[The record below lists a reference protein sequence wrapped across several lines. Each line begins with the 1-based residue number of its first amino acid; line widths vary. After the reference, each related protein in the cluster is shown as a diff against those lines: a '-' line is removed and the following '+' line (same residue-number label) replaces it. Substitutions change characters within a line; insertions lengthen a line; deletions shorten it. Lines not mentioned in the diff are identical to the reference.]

1 MKEKVAFRKNLFSTK
16 MKIQFSEE
24 FFFVDDVFYANFW
37 EESLY
42 LFIYLFIYSFTYS
55 LFIVDS

>member
-1 MKEKVAFRKNLFSTK
+1 

-42 LFIYLFIYSFTYS
+42 LFIYLFFY
-55 LFIVDS
+55 LFIHLLILYL

>member
-42 LFIYLFIYSFTYS
+42 LFIYLFIY
-55 LFIVDS
+55 LFSHLLILYL